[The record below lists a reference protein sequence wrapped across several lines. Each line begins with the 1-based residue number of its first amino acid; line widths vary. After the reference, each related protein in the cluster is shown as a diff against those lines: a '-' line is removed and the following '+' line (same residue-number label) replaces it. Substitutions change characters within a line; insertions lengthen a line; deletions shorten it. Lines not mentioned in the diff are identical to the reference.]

1 MANRPISLLLVE
13 DDENEIELFKS
24 YIDTIDDIKLV
35 AITNSSQ
42 EGIEYVKE
50 YSPEAIILDIELHQ
64 GQGSGIEFID
74 DLKKYT
80 NSFKPMIIVTTNAS
94 SKLLYTK
101 LHDSGADLIF
111 YKKQTDYS
119 PQLVISALLSLR
131 ESLYKFNNNYINEKS
146 HIETVIERKTRVSD
160 RVNSELDKIGIS
172 SHLKGRTYIYEAIIY
187 LLEQK
192 EKDTKVSVFNYL
204 ANKYKKASSS
214 ISRVMQTAINYAWK
228 TSSTED
234 LELYYTA
241 KINYKTGVPSPT
253 ELVYYYYKKIEKN
266 I

>member
-1 MANRPISLLLVE
+1 MTNRPISLLLIE
-13 DDENEIELFKS
+13 DDENDIELFKS

-35 AITNSSQ
+35 AITNSSK

-50 YSPEAIILDIELHQ
+50 YSPEAIILDIGLHG
-64 GQGSGIEFID
+64 GQGSGIEFIENF
-74 DLKKYT
+74 KRYEK
-80 NSFKPMIIVTTNAS
+80 NFKPIIVVTTNAS

-101 LHDSGADLIF
+101 LHDSGTDLIF

-131 ESLYKFNNNYINEKS
+131 EALYKCNNNYINDKNY
-146 HIETVIERKTRVSD
+146 IETVIERKTKISD

-172 SHLKGRTYIYEAIIY
+172 SHLKGRNYIYEAIMY

-192 EKDTKVSVFNYL
+192 ENDIKVSFLNYL
-204 ANKYKKASSS
+204 ANKYKKSSSS

-241 KINYKTGVPSPT
+241 KISYKTGVPSPT
-253 ELVYYYYKKIEKN
+253 ELIYYYCKKIEKN